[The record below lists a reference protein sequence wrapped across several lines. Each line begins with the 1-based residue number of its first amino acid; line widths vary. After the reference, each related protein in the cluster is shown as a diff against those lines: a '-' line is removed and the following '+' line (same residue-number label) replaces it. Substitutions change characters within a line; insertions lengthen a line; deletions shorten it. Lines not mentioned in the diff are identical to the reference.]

1 VTKTVTVGIGVG
13 TGFTGVKE
21 SRGSAFG
28 ALTTTET
35 TPRVP
40 KLAKYLT
47 VAL

>member
-1 VTKTVTVGIGVG
+1 MVTVGIGVG
-13 TGFTGVKE
+13 VGFAGISA
-21 SRGSAFG
+21 SRGSALG

-35 TPRVP
+35 TPMLP